1 MANPAPVVD
10 RIRIIPRPD
19 DFLDRNVGS
28 SGEVFFNKLTNSL
41 RVYSGRDQ
49 AGFELARADLDNISN
64 ADFLAKATAAGVGGG
79 GGVSG
84 GASVDV
90 SDTAPTSPEDGNIW
104 FNSTNGRIY
113 VYVTDADSSQW
124 VQPSVPA
131 SSVDTFNEIDVT
143 GSNTLTASGSETL
156 TVAGGANITVT
167 SDASTNTIT
176 ISAAGAAQQDL
187 DTITTAGAT
196 TTNDITVG
204 SLTSTGAVT
213 ANSLDIN
220 GTGAVEFDS
229 ASSITL
235 TAPDGVVT
243 SADLTVS
250 GSLDLSAGASIN
262 EFSTDG
268 TLAGDS
274 DTAVPTEAAVKTYVD
289 SAISGFVSGDD
300 TSFTGVTTF
309 TTTTD
314 ITNAKTGATGI
325 VEHDYTEGAVW
336 YHTSVSANFTP
347 NFTNIPT
354 TDNRTINVV
363 LVIEQGGT
371 AYGPSSVSV
380 NGANYTPLIVG
391 AGNLSYN
398 ANQTDIVSFTF
409 IRTGGAWKVLASVNT
424 YG

>member
-19 DFLDRNVGS
+19 DFLNRNVGS

-131 SSVDTFNEIDVT
+131 PSVDTFNEIDVT

-196 TTNDITVG
+196 TTNAINVGAITSSG
-204 SLTSTGAVT
+204 TVT
-213 ANSLDIN
+213 ATAFVS
-220 GTGAVEFDS
+220 TTAGAPDFVS

-243 SADLTVS
+243 SADLTVG

-268 TLAGDS
+268 TLAGNS

-289 SAISGFVSGDD
+289 TEIAATQGGLLTITRS
-300 TSFTGVTTF
+300 
-309 TTTTD
+309 TD
-314 ITNAKTGATGI
+314 ITPAKTGATGT
-325 VEHDYTEGAVW
+325 VEHDFNTGAVF
-336 YHTSVSANFTP
+336 YHTSPTGNFTP
-347 NFTNIPT
+347 NFTNVPT
-354 TDNRTINVV
+354 TDNRTINCVV
-363 LVIEQGGT
+363 VIEQGAI
-371 AYGPSSVSV
+371 AYGPSSVSIG
-380 NGANYTPLIVG
+380 GANYTPLVVG
-391 AGNLSYN
+391 AGSLSYN